1 MKSIRLIGRLDIKNN
16 NLIKSINLEGLKIV
30 GDPNVF
36 AKKYYDQGVDEL
48 IMMDVVATLYGRN
61 YLTNILKEITKK
73 IFIPITIGGGV
84 RTINDA
90 KEILA
95 SGADKVAINSA
106 AVKDP
111 KFVES
116 LVKEIGSQSVVI
128 SIEAKKRDKWW
139 EVYTSNGREP
149 TGKDVLKWIKELIKL
164 GAGEILLTSIDKEG
178 TREGFDLDLIKKASN
193 ICKIPLIISGGF
205 GKKNDLNSVL
215 ENQIDAIAIA
225 DAIHYGRYTVTEIK
239 KHLNTLIN

>member
-111 KFVES
+111 KFVR
-116 LVKEIGSQSVVI
+116 V
-128 SIEAKKRDKWW
+128 
-139 EVYTSNGREP
+139 
-149 TGKDVLKWIKELIKL
+149 
-164 GAGEILLTSIDKEG
+164 
-178 TREGFDLDLIKKASN
+178 
-193 ICKIPLIISGGF
+193 
-205 GKKNDLNSVL
+205 
-215 ENQIDAIAIA
+215 
-225 DAIHYGRYTVTEIK
+225 
-239 KHLNTLIN
+239 